1 MKLVLAIT
9 LMVISNISFGL
20 SSSISDT
27 KVESEV
33 YQSKNSLF
41 KALEFQF
48 DDNEIKEKWDKALG
62 TFQFEILSKRN
73 SRELLTIKMEIIHEI
88 EANRHETDVIYISYN
103 EFTRIKILPKNQIS
117 GAYQKLDLMKN
128 VNSFE

>member
-20 SSSISDT
+20 SSTITDA
-27 KVESEV
+27 KVESQV
-33 YQSKNSLF
+33 CQSKNSLF
-41 KALEFQF
+41 KALQFQF